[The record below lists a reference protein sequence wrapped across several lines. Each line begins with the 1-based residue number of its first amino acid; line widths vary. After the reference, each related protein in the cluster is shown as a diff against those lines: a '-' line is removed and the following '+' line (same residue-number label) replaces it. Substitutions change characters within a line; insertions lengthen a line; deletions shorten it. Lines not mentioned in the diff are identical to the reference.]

1 MTKTLR
7 FFTLL
12 LFVLLGFQTNAQT
25 TVTVF
30 DQILFYDGYAPVVD
44 PVLYPTSEGVIRH
57 RNDLYARKLTDDELA
72 SFGNDL
78 TINVTIGAAC
88 DNYDRI
94 GNVNL
99 VLVPKGDATYDASN
113 VTRIELARF
122 ITPFMNKNITPTEV
136 PYTWTANNV
145 ASIFKDTAIL
155 TVYDIWAELQVFGV
169 PYAAQTQVA
178 GCAGQIDVFYGTLE
192 FVSSNSNAVDAGN
205 YLLPLEFQHY
215 LNDYQEGASDA
226 IGTTAWT
233 INFDLP
239 ATIANAKFY
248 LITSNHGANAGGE
261 EYIRRNHYVYLD
273 GTQLLMYKP
282 GGISCEPWRMY
293 NTQPNGIYGP
303 TPRTF
308 AQWASFSNWCP
319 GNIIPIRVI
328 DLGDLAPGSHEFK
341 ITVPT
346 AVFADDQGYFPISVY
361 LQGTD
366 TTLGSGGFTPLQYSL
381 SPNPTNGIF
390 DVRASETVE
399 HITVYNLLG
408 QRVVSAI
415 GSRVDLSDAAP
426 GVYIATIAF
435 ANGKSAT
442 ERIIRK

>member
-1 MTKTLR
+1 MKKTLR
-7 FFTLL
+7 YLIL
-12 LFVLLGFQTNAQT
+12 LFFLSIGIQSIAQT
-25 TVTVF
+25 SVTVF
-30 DQILFYDGYAPVVD
+30 DGILFYDGYAAVVD
-44 PVLYPTSEGVIRH
+44 PALYPTPEGVIRH

-99 VLVPKGDATYDASN
+99 VLVPKGDATYDANN

-122 ITPFMNKNITPTEV
+122 ITPFMNKNISPTDV
-136 PYTWTANNV
+136 PYTWTADNV
-145 ASIFKDTAIL
+145 GRIFKDPAIL
-155 TVYDIWAELQVFGV
+155 AVYDIWAELQVFGV

-192 FVSSNSNAVDAGN
+192 FASNNADPVAEGN

-226 IGTTAWT
+226 LGTTSWT

-239 ATIANAKFY
+239 SAINDAKFY
-248 LITSNHGANAGGE
+248 LITSNHGANSGGE

-273 GTQLLMYKP
+273 GTLLLTYKP
-282 GGISCEPWRMY
+282 GGASCEPYRMY

-303 TPRTF
+303 TPRTP

-319 GNIIPIRVI
+319 GQVIPIRTI
-328 DLGDLAPGSHEFK
+328 SLGDLTAGSHIFN
-341 ITVPT
+341 ISVPS
-346 AVFADDQGYFPISVY
+346 AVFADNQGYFPISVY

-366 TTLGSGGFTPLQYSL
+366 TSLGLGGVTPLQYSL
-381 SPNPTNGIF
+381 SPNPTNGVVDIHSS
-390 DVRASETVE
+390 DAVQIVS
-399 HITVYNLLG
+399 VYNLLG
-408 QRVVSAI
+408 QEVFSGTTA
-415 GSRVDLSDAAP
+415 RVDLSDMAP
-426 GVYIATIAF
+426 GMYVAKIKF
-435 ANGKSAT
+435 ANGKSIT
-442 ERIIRK
+442 EKIVRN